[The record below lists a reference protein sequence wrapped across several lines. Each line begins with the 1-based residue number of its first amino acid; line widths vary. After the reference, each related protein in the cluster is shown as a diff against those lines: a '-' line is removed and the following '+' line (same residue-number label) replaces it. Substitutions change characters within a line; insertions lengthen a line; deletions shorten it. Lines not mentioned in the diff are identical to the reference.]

1 MSLFLILITPEA
13 QVWPMVSAGGAFFAG
28 VCGLDGHSQ
37 APKDGFMASREK
49 GSFSHEQLTEN

>member
-1 MSLFLILITPEA
+1 LIFLITPEA
-13 QVWPMVSAGGAFFAG
+13 QVWPMVKAGGTFFAG

-49 GSFSHEQLTEN
+49 GSFSHEQLTED